1 MAVDDSLVVL
11 LVLVGPVVA
20 GVCLLLGVALLES
33 VLGVTLLESVL
44 GVTLL
49 ESVEVYAASLESD
62 NSLVEDSESTSAVE
76 VVTVSV
82 DVASEASD
90 VTSVATVGEVGL

>member
-20 GVCLLLGVALLES
+20 GVCLLLGVA
-33 VLGVTLLESVL
+33 LLESVL

>member
-20 GVCLLLGVALLES
+20 GVCLLLGV
-33 VLGVTLLESVL
+33 TLLESVL

-49 ESVEVYAASLESD
+49 ESVEVDAASSD
-62 NSLVEDSESTSAVE
+62 DSLVEDSEATSAVE